1 MNKIFQYFFQRVAC
15 LPIEVE
21 ANILDEQDTNIT
33 TDKATVAQ
41 TVATTSQERE
51 QAARVVL
58 ENIERALARE
68 KKNYD
73 KKVLTGKVMSFLIGQ
88 NLIVPNTRLS

>member
-1 MNKIFQYFFQRVAC
+1 MVAR

-21 ANILDEQDTNIT
+21 ANTSDEQDTNIT

-41 TVATTSQERE
+41 IVATTSQERE
-51 QAARVVL
+51 QTARVVL
-58 ENIERALARE
+58 ENIERAQARQ

-73 KKVLTGKVMSFLIGQ
+73 K
-88 NLIVPNTRLS
+88 